1 MEIIRALQTSDEI
14 YEKTKILAESMGKTT
29 VLSND
34 VPGFIANRV
43 LMPWINEAIFCLQ
56 EGVATK
62 ESIDKCMKLGKENFF
77 FIFLKSRN

>member
-1 MEIIRALQTSDEI
+1 MEVIRALQTSDET
-14 YEKTKILAESMGKTT
+14 YQKIEDLAQKMGKET

-34 VPGFIANRV
+34 VPGFIANRI

-62 ESIDKCMKLGKENFF
+62 ESIDKCMKLGKFTWRRKF
-77 FIFLKSRN
+77 